1 MGRALTPAEVS
12 QYWTDRA
19 FGYITSQPGAWLTLM
34 ARKFALLWNA
44 TEMLDT
50 ESQES

>member
-1 MGRALTPAEVS
+1 
-12 QYWTDRA
+12 
-19 FGYITSQPGAWLTLM
+19 M

-50 ESQES
+50 ESQEAHAEWSWPLRIGGFVGHFGVLVPLARARRHR